1 MEDLKT
7 SLSSAV
13 QDIASEIETYGP
25 LIMPVGFRGRSQQ
38 CPVAKALKARLP
50 IHHDKWPLPLVRVR
64 VTLDEIVFCQGVN
77 VLTCVLTWLDSY
89 EIPQTVRN
97 FIANFDEGRYPSLE
111 E

>member
-50 IHHDKWPLPLVRVR
+50 IHHDKWPLPPVR
-64 VTLDEIVFCQGVN
+64 VTPDEIVFCQGVN
-77 VLTCVLTWLDSY
+77 VLTWLDSD